1 MHKKGKWLFVIL
13 LCLILFFTAAVIRF
27 YSRRAETPVEQE
39 TIPHADTQTKESC
52 YIFQDETTGLYG
64 LADTDDS
71 VIAAAEWKKLY
82 FIGDNGVA
90 AVKQIGTE
98 SVIGVLNREGNVIV
112 PFVYQDL
119 SYVNEQIIVGRL
131 LHEDVYFL
139 YDQSFHGL
147 TTCAWNAYI
156 LKDSLLTL
164 QRGTDA
170 FVYRQAED
178 GIVLHSFD
186 LQRSIQRRTVTMHCR
201 QQMTAQLFPV
211 EEWSLLGDTLSAF
224 LKAYQ
229 RNDKEDASDFLSADA
244 KLQLQQLMPKNTKE
258 KWLTDW
264 EDAIEIT
271 SQTDILGTTV
281 YCAVTVE
288 RETESAVL
296 QVAFQKNTAA
306 GTLQITGLQIQ
317 QEIQEVEKTTDITDS
332 AGTAGIVI
340 NE

>member
-13 LCLILFFTAAVIRF
+13 LCLILFFTAAVVRF
-27 YSRRAETPVEQE
+27 YSRRTETPAEQE
-39 TIPHADTQTKESC
+39 KIPYADTQTKESC
-52 YIFQDETTGLYG
+52 SIFQDETTGLYG
-64 LADTDDS
+64 LANADGR

-98 SVIGVLNREGNVIV
+98 LVTGVLDQEGNVIV

-119 SYVNEQIIVGRL
+119 SYVNEQIIVGWL
-131 LHEDVYFL
+131 LHEDMYFL
-139 YDQSFHGL
+139 YDRSFHDL
-147 TTCAWNAYI
+147 TPCAWNAYI

-164 QRGTDA
+164 QRGTDT
-170 FVYRQAED
+170 FIYRQKDD

-186 LQRSIQRRTVTMHCR
+186 LQRTIQRRTVTMYCR
-201 QQMTAQLFPV
+201 QQTAAQLFPV

-229 RNDKEDASDFLSADA
+229 RNDEEDASVFLSADA
-244 KLQLQQLMPKNTKE
+244 KTQLQQLLPKNTAE
-258 KWLTDW
+258 KWWVDW
-264 EDAIEIT
+264 QDSIEIT

-306 GTLQITGLQIQ
+306 ETLQITGLQIQ
-317 QEIQEVEKTTDITDS
+317 QETQKTEETTDITNS
-332 AGTAGIVI
+332 ADIAGIVI

>member
-27 YSRRAETPVEQE
+27 YSRRTNAPAEQE
-39 TIPHADTQTKESC
+39 KTPYADTQTKESC
-52 YIFQDETTGLYG
+52 SIFQDETTGLYG
-64 LADTDDS
+64 LADADDR

-90 AVKQIGTE
+90 AVKQIGSELVT
-98 SVIGVLNREGNVIV
+98 GVLDQEGNVIV

-119 SYVNEQIIVGRL
+119 SYVNEEIIVGWL
-131 LHEDVYFL
+131 LHEDLYFL
-139 YDQSFHGL
+139 YDRSFHDL
-147 TTCAWNAYI
+147 TPCAWNAYI

-164 QRGTDA
+164 QRGTDT
-170 FVYRQAED
+170 FVYQQTED
-178 GIVLHSFD
+178 GIALCSFD
-186 LQRSIQRRTVTMHCR
+186 LQRSIQRRTVMMHCE
-201 QQMTAQLFPV
+201 QQTTAQLFSV
-211 EEWSLLGDTLSAF
+211 EEWSLLGDTLSTF

-229 RNDKEDASDFLSADA
+229 RNDEEDASVFLSADA
-244 KLQLQQLMPKNTKE
+244 KAQLQQLLEKDAAE
-258 KWLTDW
+258 KWLADW
-264 EDAIEIT
+264 QDSIEIT

-296 QVAFQKNTAA
+296 QVAFQMSTAA

-317 QEIQEVEKTTDITDS
+317 QETQKTEASTDMTDS
-332 AGTAGIVI
+332 ADTVGIVI
-340 NE
+340 D